1 MSFQVYSGDIEFDS
15 SSSFANSTRSN
26 VSQFSK
32 TSSDKET
39 SWFKSLKRNLSSKRR
54 GKMAKSGGNISSDSS
69 LETAPRLIKS
79 EWDICGEETGDQGDT
94 IDHR

>member
-1 MSFQVYSGDIEFDS
+1 MSFQISSTGDMEFDS

-32 TSSDKET
+32 TSSDKENS

-54 GKMAKSGGNISSDSS
+54 GKIAKSGGNISSDTS
-69 LETAPRLIKS
+69 LETAPR
-79 EWDICGEETGDQGDT
+79 
-94 IDHR
+94 